1 MMLPLPEKLRIIV
14 VSSTTSLKPKSTR
27 PFQYIAFFVVELRT
41 QEGPAFVFMGY
52 DVFQDKVFQL
62 GIERE
67 KSTDQVL
74 KNVYRLMEHPFF
86 AGYKGEGFTLL
97 VEDFDNLTERIQA
110 ILKPSHGKVLYDR
123 ELTNQVIHPVLASMA
138 RSLGKS

>member
-1 MMLPLPEKLRIIV
+1 MKIKPSRPL
-14 VSSTTSLKPKSTR
+14 
-27 PFQYIAFFVVELRT
+27 QYLAFFVVELKT
-41 QEGPAFVFMGY
+41 KEGPAFCFMGY

-97 VEDFDNLTERIQA
+97 VEEFDTLVGRIDT
-110 ILKPSHGKVLYDR
+110 IIHPSNGKVLLDR
-123 ELTNQVIHPVLASMA
+123 ALTNKVINPVLAHMA
-138 RSLGKS
+138 SSFKALH